1 MKRFQEFLY
10 GLNPWLLSSIAG
22 VLTVA
27 QIALAFF
34 LHRPSSEAL
43 EWAGWICLWT
53 SAIFGWLPI
62 ITFRKKGGV
71 AKGQSYMKTTV
82 LVDTGIYAIVRHPQ
96 MGAAW
101 MLICIGLM
109 LITRHWSS
117 VALGVPAMVLA
128 YLDLL
133 KADQDCI
140 EKFGNAYRR
149 YMEQVPRVNFVA
161 GIVRLVRRRVMEQK
175 QESA

>member
-1 MKRFQEFLY
+1 MKRFREFLY
-10 GLNPWLLSSIAG
+10 GLNPWLLSSVAG

-27 QIALAFF
+27 QIVLAFF
-34 LHRPSSEAL
+34 LHRPVSETL

-53 SAIFGWLPI
+53 AGIFGVLPI
-62 ITFRKKGGV
+62 ITFRRKGGV
-71 AKGQSYMKTTV
+71 PRGKSYIKTTV

-117 VALGVPAMVLA
+117 VALGVPAMVLV

-133 KADQDCI
+133 KADQSCI
-140 EKFGNAYRR
+140 EKFGDAYKR
-149 YMEQVPRVNFVA
+149 YMDRVPRVNFGA
-161 GIVRLVRRRVMEQK
+161 GIVWLLRSRMI
-175 QESA
+175 ESGGG